1 MLYINRK
8 ARTVVL
14 VILFAGVLLISGMYK
29 NKQLEAPANEESSDT
44 GKGDENMD
52 LQIIKVFSS
61 AFESNS
67 TIPRKYTCD
76 GGKHESA
83 SGIHEHS

>member
-14 VILFAGVLLISGMYK
+14 VILFAGVLLISGCIK

-76 GGKHESA
+76 GRKHKSA